1 MKSLFASTHNINQTH
16 QSNTDKW
23 QLPQEL
29 LHNKSFVFD
38 CQRQTVQLLGIFFH
52 FGKCPSGF
60 HFNVSHYITI
70 QHSCSR
76 LDESKVSSYKNH
88 LLEQESNSVKTKE
101 RIT

>member
-1 MKSLFASTHNINQTH
+1 MMQFKLYFTLKCVDACNMQHQAAFNI
-16 QSNTDKW
+16 W
-23 QLPQEL
+23 
-29 LHNKSFVFD
+29 
-38 CQRQTVQLLGIFFH
+38 I
-52 FGKCPSGF
+52 GKCPSGF

-88 LLEQESNSVKTKE
+88 LLEQEINSVKTKE